1 MNRKST
7 EAIVLHCTA
16 TLAGQPYNANAIRE
30 MHKRRGFSD
39 IGYGFLIGIEGE
51 EWEGRRPLQA
61 IGAHVRGFNDR
72 TLGVAYVGGLRASDA
87 MPSDTRTPKQ
97 IKTMIDL
104 LKRLIKVYPNAVILG
119 HRDLSP
125 DLDGDGVIEP
135 FEFIKICPCF
145 NAGEWAKS
153 VGLPGGRY
161 RDGKFER
168 L

>member
-39 IGYGFLIGIEGE
+39 IGYGFLIGLDGE
-51 EWEGRRPLQA
+51 EWEGRKPLQA
-61 IGAHVRGFNDR
+61 TGAHVRGFNDR

-87 MPSDTRTPKQ
+87 MPTDTRTPKQ

-145 NAGEWAKS
+145 DAGSWAKS
-153 VGLPGGRY
+153 VGLPGGKY
-161 RDGKFER
+161 VNGKFVK

>member
-16 TLAGQPYNANAIRE
+16 TLEGQPYNAVAIRE
-30 MHKRRGFSD
+30 MHQRRGFSD
-39 IGYGFLIGIEGE
+39 IGYHFLIGIEGE
-51 EWEGRRPLQA
+51 EWQGRKPLQA
-61 IGAHVRGFNDR
+61 VGAHVRGFNDR
-72 TLGVAYVGGLRASDA
+72 TLGVSYVGGLRASDA
-87 MPSDTRTPKQ
+87 KPVDTRTPKQ

-104 LKRLIKVYPNAVILG
+104 LKRLMKVYPNAIILG

-125 DLDGDGVIEP
+125 DLDGDGIIEP

-145 NAGEWAKS
+145 DAGPWAKS

-161 RDGKFER
+161 RNGAFEK

>member
-7 EAIVLHCTA
+7 DAIVLHCTA
-16 TLAGQPYNANAIRE
+16 TLEGQPYNANAIRE

-51 EWEGRRPLQA
+51 EWEGRKPLQA
-61 IGAHVRGFNDR
+61 VGAHVRGFNDR
-72 TLGVAYVGGLRASDA
+72 TLGVSYVGGLRASDA
-87 MPSDTRTPKQ
+87 MPRDTRTPEQ

-104 LKRLIKVYPNAVILG
+104 LKRLIKVYPHAVILG

-145 NAGEWAKS
+145 DAGPWAKS

-161 RDGKFER
+161 RDGKFEK